1 MSPAFVSEFLPTST
15 NGEAK
20 SWILLSYK
28 KEGATENTEQHGW
41 IPSALYLIMKQGIDP
56 IWLYAIDCIYI

>member
-1 MSPAFVSEFLPTST
+1 MSPACVSEFLPTST

-41 IPSALYLIMKQGIDP
+41 IPSALYLIMKQGI
-56 IWLYAIDCIYI
+56 